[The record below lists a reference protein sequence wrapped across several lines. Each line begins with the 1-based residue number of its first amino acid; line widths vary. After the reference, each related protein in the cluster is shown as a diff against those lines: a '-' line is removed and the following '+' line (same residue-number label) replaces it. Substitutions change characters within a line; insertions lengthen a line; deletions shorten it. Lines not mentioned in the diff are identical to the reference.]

1 MRAVTGGV
9 EGVEGGKGVENRD
22 ICARVASWNM
32 ANNRGIFI
40 QSRLMSREYM
50 HRVFTLNH
58 NQTGKQ
64 DTLAAITA
72 TTKFKEQ

>member
-1 MRAVTGGV
+1 
-9 EGVEGGKGVENRD
+9 
-22 ICARVASWNM
+22 
-32 ANNRGIFI
+32 
-40 QSRLMSREYM
+40 MSREYM
-50 HRVFTLNH
+50 HSVFTLNH

>member
-1 MRAVTGGV
+1 M
-9 EGVEGGKGVENRD
+9 EGVEGGKRVENRD

-32 ANNRGIFI
+32 ANNCGIFI
-40 QSRLMSREYM
+40 RSRMMSREYM
-50 HRVFTLNH
+50 HSVFTLNH